1 MTPLHPTK
9 IQPSET
15 RRPQEIKV
23 RCRDVVGRRR
33 FIRVVLLQG
42 RTIAL
47 IVPPGEVAVLN
58 SDDVLHLR
66 SALREAVFVAC
77 DALGGGDCSHAALDL
92 SFLSC
97 TIPCEDAAG
106 RPRTITVTATSGEP
120 VMLIAPA
127 GGVAVLQPLQ
137 TGSLRGALR
146 DMRLIVLDGQ
156 TASLDVV
163 EPESAHREP
172 ERVVA

>member
-9 IQPSET
+9 SQSSET

-23 RCRDVVGRRR
+23 RCRDIVGRRR

-42 RTIAL
+42 STIAL

-66 SALREAVFVAC
+66 GALRQAVFVAC
-77 DALGGGDCSHAALDL
+77 DALDGGDYSHAATDL

-97 TIPCEDAAG
+97 TIPCEDAVG
-106 RPRTITVTATSGEP
+106 RQRTITVTATSGEP
-120 VMLIAPA
+120 IMLIAPA
-127 GGVAVLQPLQ
+127 GGVCVLQPLQ

-146 DMRLIVLDGQ
+146 DMRLVVLGGQ
-156 TASLDVV
+156 AASLDVV
-163 EPESAHREP
+163 QPESARREP